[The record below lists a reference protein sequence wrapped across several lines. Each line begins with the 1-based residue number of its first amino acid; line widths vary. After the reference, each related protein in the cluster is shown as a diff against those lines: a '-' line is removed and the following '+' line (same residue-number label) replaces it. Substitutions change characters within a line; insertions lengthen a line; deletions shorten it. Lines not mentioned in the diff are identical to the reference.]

1 MPADTVQ
8 NLVDDVRV
16 ETGFDVVEATA
27 LRWLNRAWRRMISE
41 ARAYRKSVTVGS
53 TAVGT
58 AFYAFSPIEAYS
70 FEVGGVP
77 YGIARR
83 SDRYAASQGTLWVSP
98 DGSGLVSG
106 DADSTGARGITL
118 VPVPDTGGL
127 AITSF
132 AAAMP
137 ADLTIDTN
145 GNTLLAAVLEGDFHE
160 ELVAGAISI
169 GLKRLDQR
177 ADQAGPYDQDYLSG
191 TERLRLRTRRRYAG
205 AGPAQIRILGV
216 NA

>member
-1 MPADTVQ
+1 VADTVQ

-16 ETGFDVVEATA
+16 EGGFDVLEATA
-27 LRWLNRAWRRMISE
+27 LRWLNRAWRRMTSE
-41 ARAYRKSVTVGS
+41 ARAYRKTVTVGT

-77 YGIARR
+77 YAAGARR
-83 SDRYAASQGTLWVSP
+83 SDRYASSQGTLWISP

-106 DADSTGARGITL
+106 DADSTGAKGITL
-118 VPVPDTGGL
+118 VPTPSTAGL

-132 AAAMP
+132 AAVMP
-137 ADLTIDTN
+137 ADLTIDAT
-145 GNTLLAAVLEGDFHE
+145 GNTLLAAVLEGDFHDG
-160 ELVAGAISI
+160 LVAGAVAT
-169 GLKRLDQR
+169 GLKRLERR
-177 ADQAGPYDQDYLSG
+177 ADEAGPFDQDFAVE
-191 TERLRLRTRRRYAG
+191 TERLKRRTRTRYAG
-205 AGPAQIRILGV
+205 AGPAQIRIQGV